1 MKNKYTNHREAASN
15 TSKTALFGVI
25 KAANERMKASTQRLS
40 NRVFDVAAGPLL
52 LTIIGIPVLLLVI
65 VAILV
70 IVTVRLIK
78 RARKKNL
85 EIKETP
91 DESKSPGNDK

>member
-1 MKNKYTNHREAASN
+1 LKNKYTNHRWAASS

-52 LTIIGIPVLLLVI
+52 LTIIGVPVLLLII

-70 IVTVRLIK
+70 VVTVRLIK
-78 RARKKNL
+78 RAREKN
-85 EIKETP
+85 I
-91 DESKSPGNDK
+91 ESKEAPEENEPPGDDQ